1 MGICY
6 NNYVKINSSTFVNA
20 KPELVL
26 KTVFGYDSFRPSQKE
41 IINNVLE
48 KKDTLVVMPTGGGKS
63 ICYQIPALIM
73 EGLTIVV
80 SPLISLMQDQVFSLE
95 SAGIHSVFLNSSLN
109 REQYIAAVK
118 DIKSGNVKI
127 VYVSPEGLATSR
139 VRDVLSESDLNVS
152 CITIDEAHCVSEWG
166 HDFRPDYMEIC
177 TIRRYF
183 PDAVMLALTATATE
197 MVRKD
202 IVKNLGMKKPSIFI
216 SSFNRGNI
224 FLEVQQKK
232 NPLQQVINCIKQHP
246 GDSGIIYCFS
256 RRQVDELTEALDK
269 RGYSVLSYHAGL
281 TDEVRAKNQD
291 KFIKDQVQIIV
302 ATVAFGMGI
311 NKPNV
316 RFVINYDMP
325 KSIEEYYQEIGR
337 AGRDGLPSTALL
349 LYSAGD
355 CHKIRFF
362 FDEAADPQKSEI
374 LLQGMMKFASSRKCR
389 RQSLLQYFGEDYTP
403 TDEEGCC
410 DICSGEKIPPADVTI
425 PVQKL
430 LCCIIRTQERF
441 GTNYI
446 IDILL
451 GSRNKRILENGHNM
465 LSTWGIGTELSKDDW
480 LVLVDMMIGS
490 NYIRKYG
497 EYSVLQLT
505 EDGKS
510 LLATREKV
518 FFPIVISGKSDDS
531 GFGFPKKNSEK
542 PAFIVH
548 KKTEKI
554 IAEKPAVDDEA
565 AEELITKL
573 KAWRKRKAEDMNV
586 PPYIVFGD
594 KTLLDLVAK
603 KPKDKSELLSIYG
616 IGEAKIENFGSALLR
631 ILNEP

>member
-1 MGICY
+1 M
-6 NNYVKINSSTFVNA
+6 NY
-20 KPELVL
+20 L
-26 KTVFGYDSFRPSQKE
+26 
-41 IINNVLE
+41 
-48 KKDTLVVMPTGGGKS
+48 
-63 ICYQIPALIM
+63 
-73 EGLTIVV
+73 
-80 SPLISLMQDQVFSLE
+80 
-95 SAGIHSVFLNSSLN
+95 
-109 REQYIAAVK
+109 
-118 DIKSGNVKI
+118 
-127 VYVSPEGLATSR
+127 
-139 VRDVLSESDLNVS
+139 
-152 CITIDEAHCVSEWG
+152 
-166 HDFRPDYMEIC
+166 
-177 TIRRYF
+177 
-183 PDAVMLALTATATE
+183 
-197 MVRKD
+197 
-202 IVKNLGMKKPSIFI
+202 
-216 SSFNRGNI
+216 
-224 FLEVQQKK
+224 
-232 NPLQQVINCIKQHP
+232 
-246 GDSGIIYCFS
+246 
-256 RRQVDELTEALDK
+256 
-269 RGYSVLSYHAGL
+269 
-281 TDEVRAKNQD
+281 
-291 KFIKDQVQIIV
+291 
-302 ATVAFGMGI
+302 
-311 NKPNV
+311 
-316 RFVINYDMP
+316 
-325 KSIEEYYQEIGR
+325 
-337 AGRDGLPSTALL
+337 
-349 LYSAGD
+349 
-355 CHKIRFF
+355 
-362 FDEAADPQKSEI
+362 
-374 LLQGMMKFASSRKCR
+374 
-389 RQSLLQYFGEDYTP
+389 
-403 TDEEGCC
+403 
-410 DICSGEKIPPADVTI
+410 
-425 PVQKL
+425 
-430 LCCIIRTQERF
+430 
-441 GTNYI
+441 YI